1 MALLHWLSHLS
12 LDFVCLQETHVS
24 SPFECNSW
32 FSSYGFL
39 SVVSPGSQHSCG
51 SLILYQSKYSL
62 LNSWTDSDGRFVL
75 AEFLRHDVTFR
86 VACVYAPNW
95 NPDRDAFFNFVSS
108 QIDPLFAT
116 LVCGD
121 FNAVFDRS
129 VDRRGCNPLDSSG
142 ESSSA
147 LLSLFRDCGVIDIWR
162 SLHPA
167 TVAFSW
173 LRPDGTLSSRIYFI
187 GCPYAWI
194 HLVQSCDML
203 ACPFS
208 DHCAVLP
215 SVPIPEP
222 TPRGPGRWK
231 FNISILR
238 DAGFRSSVSDF
249 WAGWKT
255 RKQSFDSLQLWWDTG
270 KNHLKSLAIRF
281 CNSKSKERNQAH
293 SLSLSLAQHLK
304 AQIDM
309 GRVSLLN
316 VYESTLS
323 KIASLDRV
331 AAEGARIRS
340 RTRWAEEGEAST
352 SYFFR

>member
-1 MALLHWLSHLS
+1 MGCGMPTKGWLCSTGSATFLWTLFACKRPMSHHPFSAILGFPHMDFCPLSPLALYTPVVLS
-12 LDFVCLQETHVS
+12 FFTGQI
-24 SPFECNSW
+24 P
-32 FSSYGFL
+32 
-39 SVVSPGSQHSCG
+39 
-51 SLILYQSKYSL
+51 
-62 LNSWTDSDGRFVL
+62 
-75 AEFLRHDVTFR
+75 EFLRHDVTFR
-86 VACVYAPNW
+86 VACIYAPNR

-108 QIDPLFAT
+108 QIDLSSAT

-129 VDRRGCNPLDSSG
+129 MDRRGSNPLDSSR

-173 LRPDGTLSSRIYFI
+173 LRPDGTLSSRIDFI

-208 DHCAVLP
+208 DHCAVLL

-222 TPRGPGRWK
+222 TPRGPGHWK
-231 FNISILR
+231 FNVSTLR

-249 WAGWKT
+249 WAGWRT
-255 RKQSFDSLQLWWDTG
+255 RKQSFDSLQL
-270 KNHLKSLAIRF
+270 
-281 CNSKSKERNQAH
+281 
-293 SLSLSLAQHLK
+293 
-304 AQIDM
+304 
-309 GRVSLLN
+309 
-316 VYESTLS
+316 
-323 KIASLDRV
+323 
-331 AAEGARIRS
+331 
-340 RTRWAEEGEAST
+340 
-352 SYFFR
+352 